1 MSNNK
6 LTQLRAAMA
15 SAGVD
20 AYIIPNTD
28 SHQSEYFSEYYRS
41 LTWLCGFTGSNGTLV
56 ITEDFGGLWTDGRYF
71 LQASQQLPGSGIE
84 LQEMKDQTKPEYI
97 EWAALNLPQGSKVGI
112 DGRLFSI
119 AQYQSMEHLF
129 AAKNIKVVANLD
141 LIDELWK
148 GRPAVKANEIF
159 EHDIKYAGKSRVDKI
174 ALVRKNMARLGV
186 ENYLVTALD
195 DIGWFFNIRGSD
207 VSYNPVTYAFAVVNV
222 HTVHLFIQSSK
233 VPADVK
239 SSLETDGVELHE
251 YDAVLAHLS
260 SLEDTSILLAAS
272 QTNYALYRALPASC
286 KVKTDI
292 SIVQC
297 LKGRKN
303 ATEQKWLRNVM
314 IKDGVAVS
322 RFIKWVEDNIGK
334 NKITELSASNRL
346 HEFRAEQDLFVG
358 DSFPAI
364 SSYRGNGAIIHYK
377 VTEETDTELHPNGIY
392 LIDSGGQYIDGTTD
406 ITRTL
411 TLGEPTEE
419 EKRCY
424 TLVLKGHI
432 GVAALKF
439 PEGTRGNQIDVMA
452 RQPLWQYGLNFRH
465 GTGHGVGFFMNVH
478 EGPQRIGPGESGSY
492 ALPIIAGMY
501 SSNEPGYYKE
511 GEFGMRIENLIIT
524 QKAEETEYGQFLN
537 FETITLA
544 PLESKLVDVNLLTEA
559 ERKWYN
565 DYHEEVLEK
574 LGSQMTDEERA
585 WLAEK
590 CAAI

>member
-1 MSNNK
+1 MNNK

-28 SHQSEYFSEYYRS
+28 SHQSEYFSQYYRS
-41 LTWLCGFTGSNGTLV
+41 LTWLSGFTGSNGTLV
-56 ITEDFGGLWTDGRYF
+56 ITQDFGGLWTDGRYF
-71 LQASQQLPGSGIE
+71 LQANQELEGSGIE

-97 EWAALNLPQGSKVGI
+97 EWAALNLPNDAKVGI

-119 AQYQSMEHLF
+119 SQYQSMQRLF
-129 AAKNIKVVANLD
+129 ASKSISVVADLD
-141 LIDELWK
+141 LIDGLWE
-148 GRPAVKANEIF
+148 GRPAVKAKEIF
-159 EHDIKYAGKSRVDKI
+159 EHDVKYAGKSRVDKI
-174 ALVRKNMARLGV
+174 ALVRKNMARLGA

-207 VSYNPVTYAFAVVNV
+207 VSYNPVTYAFAVVNTQ
-222 HTVHLFIQSSK
+222 TVHLFIQSSK
-233 VPADVK
+233 VPAAIK
-239 SSLETDGVELHE
+239 TRLEEDGIELHE
-251 YDAVLAHLS
+251 YDAVQAHLA
-260 SLEDTSILLAAS
+260 SLENTSILLSAG
-272 QTNYALYRALPASC
+272 QTNYSLYSSLPESC
-286 KVKTDI
+286 TIKIDS

-303 ATEQKWLRNVM
+303 ATEQGWLRKVM
-314 IKDGVAVS
+314 VKDGVAVS
-322 RFIKWVEDNIGK
+322 RFIKWIEDNIGK
-334 NKITELSASNRL
+334 NKITELSASKRL

-377 VTEETDTELHPNGIY
+377 VSEASDTELHPNGIY

-411 TLGEPTEE
+411 TLGETTEE

-452 RQPLWQYGLNFRH
+452 RQPLWQYGLNFAH

-478 EGPQRIGPGESGSY
+478 EGPHRIGPGAGGAY
-492 ALPIIAGMY
+492 NLPIIAGMY
-501 SSNEPGYYKE
+501 SSNEPGFYKE
-511 GEFGMRIENLIIT
+511 GAFGMRIENLMIT
-524 QKAEETEYGQFLN
+524 QKAEETDFGKFLD

-544 PLESKLVDVNLLTEA
+544 PLENKLVDVNLLTKS

-565 DYHEEVLEK
+565 DYHAEVLEK
-574 LGSQMTDEERA
+574 LGSEMNAEERA

-590 CAAI
+590 CQAI

>member
-1 MSNNK
+1 MNNK
-6 LTQLRAAMA
+6 LTQLRIAMA

-28 SHQSEYFSEYYRS
+28 SHQSEYFSQYYRS
-41 LTWLCGFTGSNGTLV
+41 LTWLSGFTGSNATLV
-56 ITEDFGGLWTDGRYF
+56 ITQDFGGLWTDGRYF
-71 LQASQQLPGSGIE
+71 LQGKQELAGSGIE

-97 EWAALNLPQGSKVGI
+97 EWAALNLPKDAKVGI

-119 AQYQSMEHLF
+119 SQYQTMQRLF
-129 AAKNIKVVANLD
+129 AAKNIGVVADLD
-141 LIDELWK
+141 LIDGLWAA
-148 GRPAVKANEIF
+148 RPAVKAKEIF
-159 EHDIKYAGKSRVDKI
+159 EHDVKYAGKSRVDKI
-174 ALVRKNMARLGV
+174 ALVRKDMAKLGT

-207 VSYNPVTYAFAVVNV
+207 VSYNPVTYAFAVVNT

-233 VPADVK
+233 VPAAIK
-239 SSLETDGVELHE
+239 ARLKADGIELHE
-251 YDAVLAHLS
+251 YDAIQTHLA
-260 SLEDTSILLAAS
+260 SLENTSILLAAG
-272 QTNYALYRALPASC
+272 QTNYTLFAALPKSC
-286 KVKTDI
+286 TIKMDS
-292 SIVQC
+292 SIVQH

-303 ATEQKWLRNVM
+303 STEQGWLRKVM
-314 IKDGVAVS
+314 VKDGIAVS

-377 VTEETDTELHPNGIY
+377 VSEASDTELHPNGIY

-406 ITRTL
+406 ITRTM
-411 TLGEPTEE
+411 TLGDTTEE

-452 RQPLWQYGLNFRH
+452 RQPLWQYGLDFAH

-478 EGPQRIGPGESGSY
+478 EGPHRIGPGSGGAY
-492 ALPIIAGMY
+492 NLPIIADMY
-501 SSNEPGYYKE
+501 SSNEPGFYKE
-511 GEFGMRIENLIIT
+511 GAFGMRIENLMIT
-524 QKAEETEYGQFLN
+524 HKAEETNFGKFLD

-544 PLESKLVDVNLLTEA
+544 PLENKLVDVNLLTKT

-565 DYHEEVLEK
+565 DYQAEVLEK
-574 LGSQMTDEERA
+574 LGSQMNDEERA

-590 CAAI
+590 CAKI

>member
-1 MSNNK
+1 MNNQK

-15 SAGVD
+15 SAGID

-28 SHQSEYFSEYYRS
+28 SHQSEYFSKYYCS
-41 LTWLCGFTGSNGTLV
+41 ITWLCGFTGSNATVLV
-56 ITEDFGGLWTDGRYF
+56 TENFGGLWTDGRYF
-71 LQASQQLPGSGIE
+71 LQASQELVGSGVE
-84 LQEMKDQTKPEYI
+84 LQKMKDQTKPEYI
-97 EWAALNLPQGSKVGI
+97 DWAALNLPNGAKVGI

-119 AQYQSMEHLF
+119 AQYKEMERLF
-129 AAKNIKVVANLD
+129 AAKGIQVVANLD
-141 LIDELWK
+141 LVDRLWED
-148 GRPAVKANEIF
+148 RPAVMANEIF
-159 EHDIKYAGKSRVDKI
+159 EHDIQYAGKSRADKI

-186 ENYLVTALD
+186 QNYLITALD

-207 VSYNPVTYAFAVVNV
+207 VDYNPVTYAFAVVNTN
-222 HTVHLFIQSSK
+222 TVHLFIQSSK
-233 VPADVK
+233 VPAAVK
-239 SSLETDGVELHE
+239 ASLEADGVELQE
-251 YDAVLAHLS
+251 YDAIEAHLA
-260 SLEDTSILLAAS
+260 SLTDTSILLAAS
-272 QTNYALYRALPASC
+272 QTNYLLYSALPESC
-286 KVKTDI
+286 VVKMDI

-303 ATEQKWLRNVM
+303 ATEQSWLRNVM
-314 IKDGVAVS
+314 VKDGVAVS
-322 RFIKWVEDNIGK
+322 RFIKWIEDNIGK
-334 NKITELSASNRL
+334 IKITELSASNRL
-346 HEFRAEQDLFVG
+346 HEFRAEQDLFFG

-377 VTEETDTELHPNGIY
+377 VTEESDTELHPNGIY

-419 EKRCY
+419 EKKCY

-432 GVAALKF
+432 GVAALTF

-452 RQPLWQYGLNFRH
+452 RQPFWQYGLNFRH

-478 EGPQRIGPGESGSY
+478 EGPQRIGPGADGAFSI
-492 ALPIIAGMY
+492 AIIAGMY
-501 SSNEPGYYKE
+501 TSNEPGFYKE
-511 GEFGMRIENLIIT
+511 GEFGMRIENLMLT
-524 QKAEETEYGQFLN
+524 QKAEETEYGQFLH

-544 PLESKLVDVNLLTEA
+544 PLENKLVDVSLLTEA

-565 DYHEEVLEK
+565 DYHAEVLDK
-574 LGSQMTDEERA
+574 LGSQMTEEERA